1 MNSKRLTILTSE
13 EITDLYDIPS
23 FNDDERADFFSLESV
38 EIKIVDELASAAVR
52 INCIL
57 QLGYFKAKRNFFN
70 FTFQEVRHD
79 VWYIINRYFPEA
91 KFPKKQLSDYQH
103 YTNKKRILA
112 LYNYAQVK
120 SKDHLQLYDHAISLT
135 KLHAS
140 PLFIFEGL
148 LKFFHEK
155 RLIKPGY
162 TTMQALISKALQ
174 EEQQKLVNK
183 ISKLLDKEI
192 QPFLDRLLEEDDT
205 FYRLTLLKKDPKNF
219 STTEMRKELSK
230 QQDLIDICLRTRHIL
245 PELNLSLKNMEYY
258 AGFAAYYTPYKL
270 KRMKPSLSRLY
281 LLCFAHDRFLK
292 VNDHLVTF
300 FIYRTRKFY
309 NDAEQHAREKMDREE
324 DQKNKTLLKAG
335 ELARLYI
342 NQHLTDKDLRPAA
355 FKIVPKEE
363 IDLFVKEL
371 IKANSRKT
379 RLIWKYLQA
388 QGKSF
393 ILNLRPIF
401 KAIQFESTP
410 ANPIKAVMEF
420 MKTHLESK
428 TSFMDYSYE
437 TIPTQ
442 FIPKGLLSYIT
453 IKTGSSKNKHS
464 KRKRIDGHLY
474 EFMLYLQLQRQ
485 LESGQTFI
493 PLSTKHRSI
502 EEDLIPYPD
511 WINSWEQ
518 ILQQLNLSILQ
529 QPIKVMLKEL
539 NGLLS
544 QRYMEINDNIK
555 NGHNKHIKLYESKPN
570 IISWRLPYKKQDEAV
585 NNPFYENIPNISL
598 SEVVRFA
605 AENST
610 FYKAFTPLLPSH
622 AKKAMDLNAL
632 VAATVAEGTG
642 ISTSKMAGISDINMT
657 SLDAIHSTYFR
668 VSTLKEANDIL
679 VNEIAKLPIFKFY
692 SLTDYHILASVDG
705 QKIETKYQTF
715 ISRHSK
721 KYFGFGKGISS
732 YSLVANHVPV
742 NSKII
747 GANEHESHHLLDIVY
762 NNSSDIKPTA
772 ISGDMH
778 SINRVNFALL
788 YLFGYQFMP
797 RFTSLRQKA
806 QEILVSFQSP
816 EEYKDL
822 LIKPSYVIN
831 ENLIIKEWN
840 NVLRIVASLA
850 LKKTTQA
857 TIIRKLS
864 SYKRLNPTLKALI
877 EFDRIIMSL
886 YMLSYID
893 LPDMRSQVHRSLN
906 RGEAYHQLMAAIR
919 KVSGNKIPGRNE
931 IELEIHNQCTRLI
944 ANCIIFYN
952 ASILSCLYECYER
965 KGDEESCNLIKRL
978 SPVAWQHINLVGR
991 YEFYPKEKSIDLQQL
1006 IQDLL
1011 SSPKINFGL
1020 KSKI

>member
-1 MNSKRLTILTSE
+1 MTNSKRLTILTSE
-13 EITDLYDIPS
+13 EITHLYGIPS
-23 FNDDERADFFSLESV
+23 FNDNERADFFYLESV
-38 EIKIVDELASAAVR
+38 ERKIVDELASAAVR
-52 INCIL
+52 INFIL
-57 QLGYFKAKRNFFN
+57 QLGYFKARGYFFD
-70 FTFQEVRHD
+70 FTFLEVRHD
-79 VWYIINRYFPEA
+79 AWYIINRYFPET
-91 KFPKKQLSDYQH
+91 KFPKKQLSNYQH

-112 LYNYAQVK
+112 LYNYAQAK

-135 KLHAS
+135 KLHVS

-148 LKFFHEK
+148 LKFCHEK
-155 RLIKPGY
+155 RLVKPGY
-162 TTMQALISKALQ
+162 TTIQTLISKALQ

-183 ISKLLDKEI
+183 ISELLDKET
-192 QPFLDRLLEEDDT
+192 QTFLDRLLEEDDT

-245 PELNLSLKNMEYY
+245 PELNLSPKNMEHY
-258 AGFAAYYTPYKL
+258 ANFAAYYTPYKL

-309 NDAEQHAREKMDREE
+309 NDAELLAREQMDKEE
-324 DQKNKTLLKAG
+324 NQKNKTLLKAG

-342 NQHLTDKDLRPAA
+342 NQYLTDKDLRPAA

-363 IDLFVKEL
+363 IDQFVKEL
-371 IKANSRKT
+371 LKANSRKT
-379 RLIWKYLQA
+379 RLIWKYIQA
-388 QGKSF
+388 QSKSF

-410 ANPIKAVMEF
+410 ANPIEDGIEF
-420 MKTHLESK
+420 MRTHLESK
-428 TSFMDYSYE
+428 LSFMGYSYE

-442 FIPKGLLSYIT
+442 FIPKALLTYIT
-453 IKTGSSKNKHS
+453 IRGSKNKHS
-464 KRKRIDGHLY
+464 KRKTIDGHPY

-485 LESGQTFI
+485 LEAGQVFV

-502 EEDLIPYPD
+502 EEDLIPYSD
-511 WINSWEQ
+511 WANTWEQ
-518 ILQQLNLSILQ
+518 VLQQLNLPILQ

-544 QRYMEINDNIK
+544 QRYKEINDNIK
-555 NGHNKHIKLYESKPN
+555 NGHNKHIKLRESKQN
-570 IISWRLPYKKQDEAV
+570 SISWRLPYKKQDEAV
-585 NNPFYENIPNISL
+585 NNPFYENISNASL

-605 AENST
+605 IENT
-610 FYKAFTPLLPSH
+610 NFYKAFTPLFPH
-622 AKKAMDLNAL
+622 QAKKPMDLNAL
-632 VAATVAEGTG
+632 VAGIIAEGTG
-642 ISTSKMAGISDINMT
+642 IGSRKMAGISDITM
-657 SLDAIHSTYFR
+657 SSMDAIHSTYFL
-668 VSTLKEANDIL
+668 VFTLKEANDIL
-679 VNEIAKLPIFKFY
+679 VNEIAKLSIFKFY
-692 SLTDYHILASVDG
+692 SLTDYGILASVDG
-705 QKIETKYQTF
+705 QKVETKYQTF

-732 YSLVANHVPV
+732 YSLVANHVPI

-762 NNSSDIKPTA
+762 NNSSDIKPAA

-797 RFTSLRQKA
+797 RFTSLHQKA
-806 QEILVSFQSP
+806 QESLVSFQNP
-816 EEYKDL
+816 DEYKDL
-822 LIKPSYVIN
+822 FIKPSYKIN
-831 ENLIIKEWN
+831 ENIIIKEWN
-840 NVLRIVASLA
+840 NALRIVASLA

-877 EFDRIIMSL
+877 EFDKIIMSL

-931 IELEIHNQCTRLI
+931 IELEIHNQCTRLV

-952 ASILSCLYECYER
+952 ASILSCLYEYYER
-965 KGDEESCNLIKRL
+965 IGDKESCDLIKRL
-978 SPVAWQHINLVGR
+978 SPVAWQHINFVGR
-991 YEFYPKEKSIDLQQL
+991 YEFYPKEKNIDLQQL

-1011 SSPKINFGL
+1011 SSPKISFDHKN
-1020 KSKI
+1020 KV